1 MLSKTIRTLAATA
14 LLGASS
20 LAAAQ
25 TAAPLGL
32 TNSPAIER
40 ASAQLEDAGELRG
53 PVRWIVGAAVLGLII
68 WGIIELTDDNERD
81 FPTSP

>member
-1 MLSKTIRTLAATA
+1 MLSKTIGTLALAA
-14 LLGASS
+14 LLSASS
-20 LAAAQ
+20 VAAAQ
-25 TAAPLGL
+25 SAAPLSL

-40 ASAQLEDAGELRG
+40 ASAEVEDASELRG